1 MIWRW
6 EVGDRQLRPSRIECR
21 GRDGRGWRG
30 LASIGCRVD
39 LLTACSGLLRLAQ
52 LPVTRPAIHNSRVP
66 VASVSRPQGGG
77 LLAVLWPQGWV
88 YWPNNGHCSPCH
100 TKLLSVTRRP
110 ATSALGS
117 ALGSEDVGHVGGVL
131 LDLGGFFSDQVPPE
145 GQAGGFLHP
154 PRPLIPFSRCSGR
167 ENVTA
172 GVLRDGFSRE

>member
-66 VASVSRPQGGG
+66 VANVSHPPGGG
-77 LLAVLWPQGWV
+77 LLAVLWHRSGFIGPTMV
-88 YWPNNGHCSPCH
+88 IARRVTLSV
-100 TKLLSVTRRP
+100 TLSVTRR
-110 ATSALGS
+110 ALN
-117 ALGSEDVGHVGGVL
+117 
-131 LDLGGFFSDQVPPE
+131 FPIPE
-145 GQAGGFLHP
+145 K
-154 PRPLIPFSRCSGR
+154 
-167 ENVTA
+167 T
-172 GVLRDGFSRE
+172 